1 MSAAEKLKESSVPKS
16 FGPKTSS
23 KRNDRFTLILIPNET
38 GISKK
43 FTLPKS
49 LLYFVFVFGFC
60 FVGVFTAMCLYVG
73 KMAKLSNENEK
84 LKAENHSIRSEATF
98 LVTKLKQ
105 VQDNL
110 TRVDKFS
117 NQVFAEASKIDPK
130 EAKSQKVKKSLSI
143 MEKQQKKSTD
153 STKLPK
159 KQGNTGIKALQIAN
173 SVGPLSAEEFAFASD
188 PSHVAP
194 MSHGADVKAGKLEFK
209 GLFDQVQNIE
219 SESSEQA
226 TSLQSLLGELQ
237 AYRSKL
243 AAAPTLAPVSGQV
256 TSQYGWRV
264 SPITGQNRMHQG
276 LDIAAPLGSPIR
288 AAAQGTILKVANAE
302 DYGNYVEL
310 SHGLGVMSR
319 YAHALMISVT
329 VGQKVRKGDI
339 IGKVGMTGRTTGPH
353 LHYELEIG
361 GRKVD
366 PSGFLMSMDK

>member
-130 EAKSQKVKKSLSI
+130 EAKSQKVKKSLLTR
-143 MEKQQKKSTD
+143 QKCPRNKET
-153 STKLPK
+153 LGPK
-159 KQGNTGIKALQIAN
+159 PFKLQIQWVHFRQKNLHLRAT
-173 SVGPLSAEEFAFASD
+173 L
-188 PSHVAP
+188 P
-194 MSHGADVKAGKLEFK
+194 MSRPCLM
-209 GLFDQVQNIE
+209 VQ
-219 SESSEQA
+219 
-226 TSLQSLLGELQ
+226 
-237 AYRSKL
+237 
-243 AAAPTLAPVSGQV
+243 
-256 TSQYGWRV
+256 
-264 SPITGQNRMHQG
+264 M
-276 LDIAAPLGSPIR
+276 
-288 AAAQGTILKVANAE
+288 
-302 DYGNYVEL
+302 
-310 SHGLGVMSR
+310 
-319 YAHALMISVT
+319 
-329 VGQKVRKGDI
+329 
-339 IGKVGMTGRTTGPH
+339 
-353 LHYELEIG
+353 
-361 GRKVD
+361 
-366 PSGFLMSMDK
+366 